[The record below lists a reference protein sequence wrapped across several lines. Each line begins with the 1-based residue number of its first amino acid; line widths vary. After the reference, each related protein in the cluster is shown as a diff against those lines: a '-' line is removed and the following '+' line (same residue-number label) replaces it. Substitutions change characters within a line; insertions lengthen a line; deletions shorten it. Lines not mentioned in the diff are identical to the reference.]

1 MYWLIRNQC
10 NSESLNWR
18 FSIHLS
24 AEDYLILTSLKIFI
38 VRISRPQETYALL
51 STKWQKYLKNLL
63 DVSSSQFSW
72 QSSSYPS
79 ANGASAFLD
88 NRPYHWGTDHSG
100 WSCDNR
106 CTTRR
111 LYKARHSLLCIYRYH
126 DPWWKMTYHD
136 DVDQVHHQ
144 QFLQKGGKANYR
156 SYISRFSFAE
166 VFNRSISLVHKQS

>member
-1 MYWLIRNQC
+1 M
-10 NSESLNWR
+10 
-18 FSIHLS
+18 
-24 AEDYLILTSLKIFI
+24 LT
-38 VRISRPQETYALL
+38 PQETYDLL
-51 STKWQKYLKNLL
+51 STKCQKYLKNLL
-63 DVSSSQFSW
+63 NVSSSQFSW

-79 ANGASAFLD
+79 ANRASAFPYS
-88 NRPYHWGTDHSG
+88 RPYHWGTDHSG

-144 QFLQKGGKANYR
+144 QFLQKRGKANYR
-156 SYISRFSFAE
+156 SIFLGILSQSFSTGQFHLCINNPSPLKLIQTGRSTSR
-166 VFNRSISLVHKQS
+166 VFKKN